1 MEIEKN
7 TDKNEIELGISKRIL
22 IDKNY
27 YSKGV
32 LIKTYLEKDVEGI
45 DNNYDLEIIEEWRLR
60 ANFPENSI
68 YYLNGNLISDQIAVQ
83 KNLGYKIKG
92 VHYFETWNK

>member
-27 YSKGV
+27 YAKGI
-32 LIKTYLEKDVEGI
+32 LIKTYL
-45 DNNYDLEIIEEWRLR
+45 
-60 ANFPENSI
+60 
-68 YYLNGNLISDQIAVQ
+68 
-83 KNLGYKIKG
+83 
-92 VHYFETWNK
+92 